1 MKKLKFNS
9 TLNHKQNDYQTYE
22 VEIEKVVTL
31 YGVQFEDMKNHILDD
46 NPWIDENR
54 DLMYIDDNHTAHCIL
69 FLDSETGDGIIT
81 EAEGF
86 RYARKSQFI
95 PNAKALLDS
104 SEMTAAEIKLHNGLK
119 RITDMISE
127 YAHCGE
133 TEFDFE
139 EMLEKSDMDLKLL
152 LRNSV
157 IEMLQSREDIAM
169 AEATELGIPLQPD
182 IKVEAKEMQ
191 PLTFY
196 CPLHI
201 VTESDEEYDW
211 DEEVMDEMEEIP
223 PECALGCEDEINSF
237 IKNYSEPEEANRGLM
252 VYFDDSPSIS
262 EKVFSMIPSVR
273 EVDGKLMGV
282 FECQVSGKL
291 TSNELEE
298 LRDYAT
304 GQSSDGWGEGLEQRA
319 IKTADYGEI
328 YVSFWKSDDSWSLKT
343 EEEMN
348 FNQLQSF
355 EMRM

>member
-31 YGVQFEDMKNHILDD
+31 YGVQFEDMKNHTLDD

-104 SEMTAAEIKLHNGLK
+104 NEMTAAEIKLHNGLK

-127 YAHCGE
+127 LAHCGK

-152 LRNSV
+152 LCNSV

-201 VTESDEEYDW
+201 VTESDEKYDW

-223 PECALGCEDEINSF
+223 PECAVGCEDEINSF

-252 VYFDDSPSIS
+252 VYFDDNPSIS

-282 FECQVSGKL
+282 LECKVSGKL
-291 TSNELEE
+291 TPNELEE

-304 GQSSDGWGEGLEQRA
+304 GQASDGFFEGLEQRA

-328 YVSFWKSDDSWSLKT
+328 YVSFWNSDDSWSLKT

-348 FNQLQSF
+348 FNQSQSF